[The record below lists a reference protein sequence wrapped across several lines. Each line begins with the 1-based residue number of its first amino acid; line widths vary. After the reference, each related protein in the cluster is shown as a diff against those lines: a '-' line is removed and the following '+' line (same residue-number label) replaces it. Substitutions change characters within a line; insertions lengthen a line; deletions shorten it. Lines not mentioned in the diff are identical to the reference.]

1 MSAIGDLLNDIF
13 DGPDS
18 PLYAEFEGWARGSRR
33 FRAFAATYRAKIRA
47 KLKNARHEG
56 GLDDLRV
63 ELETAALLLREE
75 RFTLEYE
82 KYAALRQRSPDFS
95 VTFKSRTPFNVEVR
109 RIRAAETDGEDAAA
123 RANKL
128 VSVLADKVGQMPPGI
143 VNLLWL
149 VPDIGISADD
159 VAGAAATLRRAA
171 ERKDNEY
178 FARHG
183 FASAAEY
190 LRQYARLSA
199 VVLRHPAGNDLCLN
213 TNARHPAPTAIVTA
227 IRRIV

>member
-1 MSAIGDLLNDIF
+1 MSAIDDLLNDIF

-18 PLYAEFEGWARGSRR
+18 PLYAEFEGWARESRR

-75 RFTLEYE
+75 RFALEYE

-109 RIRAAETDGEDAAA
+109 RIRGGETDGKDAAA
-123 RANKL
+123 RANK
-128 VSVLADKVGQMPPGI
+128 VVGVLGDKVGQMPPGI
-143 VNLLWL
+143 ANILWL
-149 VPDIGISADD
+149 VPEVGISADD
-159 VAGAAATLRRAA
+159 VAAAAATLRRLA
-171 ERKDNEY
+171 EHKDNEY
-178 FARHG
+178 FTRRG
-183 FASAAEY
+183 FISAAEF

-199 VVLRHPAGNDLCLN
+199 VVLRNPTGNDLWLN
-213 TNARHPAPTAIVTA
+213 SNARHPVPTEIVNA
-227 IRRIV
+227 IRRIA